1 MKYRQNQ
8 EFLRAKNMVIAD
20 KFDFQKDTF
29 CKELTAFLSDY
40 FRFDGLTVEIQEGER
55 HNMLL
60 YVSVENVK
68 KTRAI

>member
-1 MKYRQNQ
+1 MKQNR
-8 EFLRAKNMVIAD
+8 EYLRAKDMVLLD
-20 KFDFQKDTF
+20 KFEFQKETF

-40 FRFDGLTVEIQEGER
+40 FRFDGLTVDIQEGER

-68 KTRAI
+68 KTRAV

>member
-1 MKYRQNQ
+1 MKQNT

-20 KFDFQKDTF
+20 KFDFQKETF

-40 FRFDGLTVEIQEGER
+40 FRFDGLTVDILEGER

-68 KTRAI
+68 KTRTV